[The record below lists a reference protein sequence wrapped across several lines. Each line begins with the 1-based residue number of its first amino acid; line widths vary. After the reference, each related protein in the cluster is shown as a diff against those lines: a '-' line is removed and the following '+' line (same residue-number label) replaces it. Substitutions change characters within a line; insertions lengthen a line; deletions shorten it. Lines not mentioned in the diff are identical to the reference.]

1 MFINIEAAQKRAEAA
16 KIRAKAAEIRAKAAE
31 NQGRD
36 AAKRKAI
43 WMIVGY
49 FFMLLDH
56 PLLSGASLYFTLSC
70 IGSIYSWK
78 LYRQFDIHIFDF
90 FDTSD
95 FLLSA
100 FQNPEAVIIGIG
112 LTLFAIFI
120 VACLVYNSSLYAADG
135 KNGNEREQKDLVH
148 REAICLL
155 FLVLVTIGGT
165 LFFLSRL
172 SDLKI
177 STDRLTLLLFV
188 VALVVALL
196 VYLIYYFGRLIYDP
210 ASAIGRQSLSR
221 RQAGVWLI
229 FLLVASY
236 IAIPYLWG
244 EKDANTIKEDANT
257 IKEDA
262 KLTKKTDLARV
273 RVTIRQNIT
282 TPNPVP
288 CPVRLI
294 GTTSSFHFFYYPAT
308 KQVFIVPTAN
318 IASLEFKP
326 LKDIEKSDR
335 EFCETSRH
343 NAHEIANA
351 ISNIS
356 GPGNHC
362 ASGWKKL
369 PPIQSF
375 PEAKYKLDDSRLTE
389 LTELSTKLKSPKDKT
404 LQQLMLIGRA
414 DAKPLG
420 GQMLQ
425 AYGSNNGLAQARAK
439 WVWEELKAREVK
451 IDPQR
456 VILLSAGPLHV
467 GEISGGAVSDPDEKK
482 RAEDR
487 SVEIHA
493 CWAPKP
499 AESAEST
506 P

>member
-1 MFINIEAAQKRAEAA
+1 M
-16 KIRAKAAEIRAKAAE
+16 
-31 NQGRD
+31 
-36 AAKRKAI
+36 
-43 WMIVGY
+43 
-49 FFMLLDH
+49 
-56 PLLSGASLYFTLSC
+56 
-70 IGSIYSWK
+70 
-78 LYRQFDIHIFDF
+78 
-90 FDTSD
+90 
-95 FLLSA
+95 
-100 FQNPEAVIIGIG
+100 
-112 LTLFAIFI
+112 FAIFI
-120 VACLVYNSSLYAADG
+120 VACLVYNSSLYAAAS
-135 KNGNEREQKDLVH
+135 KNEQEQKDLVR

-155 FLVLVTIGGT
+155 FLVLVTLGGT
-165 LFFLSRL
+165 LLILSGL
-172 SDLKI
+172 SDLSDLI
-177 STDRLTLLLFV
+177 DRLTLLLFV
-188 VALVVALL
+188 VVPVVGLL

-210 ASAIGRQSLSR
+210 ASATGQRSLSR
-221 RQAGVWLI
+221 WQAGGWLI
-229 FLLVASY
+229 FLLAASY

-244 EKDANTIKEDANT
+244 REKGNI
-257 IKEDA
+257 I
-262 KLTKKTDLARV
+262 LTKKTDLA

-282 TPNPVP
+282 TPNPLP
-288 CPVRLI
+288 YPARLI
-294 GTTSSFHFFYYPAT
+294 GTTSSFHFFYYRAT
-308 KQVFIVPTAN
+308 ETGQVFIVPTAN
-318 IASLEFKP
+318 IASLEFNP
-326 LKDIEKSDR
+326 NPSKDSEKSEDGLSKVAAAIR
-335 EFCETSRH
+335 ELGETSRH

-351 ISNIS
+351 ISSIS

-375 PEAKYKLDDSRLTE
+375 PEAKHKLDDSRLTE
-389 LTELSTKLKSPKDKT
+389 LTELSTKLKSSKDKT

-414 DAKPLG
+414 DTKPLG

-439 WVWEELKAREVK
+439 WVWEELKDREVK

>member
-1 MFINIEAAQKRAEAA
+1 M
-16 KIRAKAAEIRAKAAE
+16 
-31 NQGRD
+31 
-36 AAKRKAI
+36 
-43 WMIVGY
+43 
-49 FFMLLDH
+49 
-56 PLLSGASLYFTLSC
+56 
-70 IGSIYSWK
+70 
-78 LYRQFDIHIFDF
+78 
-90 FDTSD
+90 
-95 FLLSA
+95 
-100 FQNPEAVIIGIG
+100 
-112 LTLFAIFI
+112 
-120 VACLVYNSSLYAADG
+120 
-135 KNGNEREQKDLVH
+135 
-148 REAICLL
+148 
-155 FLVLVTIGGT
+155 
-165 LFFLSRL
+165 
-172 SDLKI
+172 
-177 STDRLTLLLFV
+177 
-188 VALVVALL
+188 
-196 VYLIYYFGRLIYDP
+196 
-210 ASAIGRQSLSR
+210 
-221 RQAGVWLI
+221 
-229 FLLVASY
+229 
-236 IAIPYLWG
+236 
-244 EKDANTIKEDANT
+244 
-257 IKEDA
+257 
-262 KLTKKTDLARV
+262 
-273 RVTIRQNIT
+273 
-282 TPNPVP
+282 
-288 CPVRLI
+288 
-294 GTTSSFHFFYYPAT
+294 
-308 KQVFIVPTAN
+308 PTAN
-318 IASLEFKP
+318 IASLEFNP
-326 LKDIEKSDR
+326 LKDSEKSEDGLSKVAAAIR
-335 EFCETSRH
+335 ELGETSRH

-375 PEAKYKLDDSRLTE
+375 PEAEYKLDDSRLTE